1 MNDTKGKWIHHTTQN
16 HVTIECNK
24 CKYTHVYKEAP
35 LWIPNY
41 CPNCG
46 ADMRG
51 EAMIG
56 TIVHGTNAE

>member
-1 MNDTKGKWIHHTTQN
+1 MTDIKGKWIHHTTQN

-46 ADMRG
+46 AKM
-51 EAMIG
+51 EKK
-56 TIVHGTNAE
+56 